1 MAAPAAFNLGHM
13 QYKKKN
19 YTAAVASWRDMIKAY
34 PQDSTGIEA
43 ELMIAL
49 SFQKAND
56 FKQAKAEFRRFLKNH
71 PDTEE
76 KDWINEQLAKMEK
89 K

>member
-1 MAAPAAFNLGHM
+1 
-13 QYKKKN
+13 
-19 YTAAVASWRDMIKAY
+19 V
-34 PQDSTGIEA
+34 E
-43 ELMIAL
+43 
-49 SFQKAND
+49 
-56 FKQAKAEFRRFLKNH
+56 FKSFLKKY

>member
-1 MAAPAAFNLGHM
+1 
-13 QYKKKN
+13 
-19 YTAAVASWRDMIKAY
+19 MIKAY
-34 PQDSTGIEA
+34 PQDSAGIEA

-49 SFQKAND
+49 MLS
-56 FKQAKAEFRRFLKNH
+56 EGEMTSRRRKRSSRASCKKY